1 MAGVLA
7 RTVTAVATTPLELL
21 RTRIQAGQTGG
32 VGTLRGAWRGLASM
46 LARDVPFSALY
57 WGAVEPIRA
66 SLLALAPRG
75 EQWIVSE
82 DGQHTTMVAPV
93 PAAGQVV
100 AANIVAGGVAGAV
113 AAAATTPLDV
123 VKTQVQLAGGRVRI
137 AEALRGLLRRGGLF
151 AGVGAR
157 AARTAPACAI
167 VLSAYEFI
175 KYNSSVVFD

>member
-1 MAGVLA
+1 M
-7 RTVTAVATTPLELL
+7 VATTPLELL
-21 RTRIQAGQTGG
+21 RTRIQAGQASSG
-32 VGTLRGAWRGLASM
+32 LASLSGAWRGLAST
-46 LARDVPFSALY
+46 LARDVPFSAIY

-66 SLLALAPRG
+66 SLLSLAPRD
-75 EQWIVSE
+75 WVV
-82 DGQHTTMVAPV
+82 DGHGSPTTMVAAGPT
-93 PAAGQVV
+93 AGQVM

-123 VKTQVQLAGGRVRI
+123 VKTQVQLASPNGHVISI

-167 VLSAYEFI
+167 VLSSYELI
-175 KYNSSVVFD
+175 KHYHSTSRL